1 MGVKRNYFKV
11 FMLDQQG
18 YRPNVGIILTN
29 NLQQV
34 FWGKR
39 LGQHS
44 WQFPQG
50 GINRGE
56 TPKEAM
62 YRELYEELGLH
73 KNQVEIITNTSDW
86 LRYDVPERWIRKD
99 LRGIYKGQ
107 KQIWFLLKLLG
118 KNKDINLNATKH
130 PEFEAWRWNDYWV
143 PLSDVIEFKRDV
155 YKIALKD
162 FSPLIFTSKRKQTP
176 PAGWEKAEGPNH
188 FKMY

>member
-1 MGVKRNYFKV
+1 
-11 FMLDQQG
+11 MLDQHG

-29 NLQQV
+29 PLRQV

-56 TPKEAM
+56 SPREAM
-62 YRELYEELGLH
+62 FRELWEELGLFE
-73 KNQVEIITNTSDW
+73 NQVKIIGRTEDW
-86 LRYDVPERWIRKD
+86 LRYDVPDRWVRRD

-107 KQIWFLLKLLG
+107 KQIWFLLELLG
-118 KNKDINLNATKH
+118 KNKDINLKATNH

-143 PLSDVIEFKRDV
+143 PLSQVIEFKRNV
-155 YKIALKD
+155 YKEALTELA
-162 FSPLIFTSKRKQTP
+162 PLIFTDKKSLTP
-176 PAGWEKAEGPNH
+176 PPRWERAEGPNH
-188 FKMY
+188 FRLYRN